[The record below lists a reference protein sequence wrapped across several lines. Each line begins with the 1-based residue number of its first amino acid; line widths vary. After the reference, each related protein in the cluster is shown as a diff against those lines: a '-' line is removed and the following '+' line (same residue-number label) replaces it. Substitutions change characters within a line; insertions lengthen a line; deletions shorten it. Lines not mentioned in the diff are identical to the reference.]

1 MLDSC
6 DFGVSST
13 SFFNNIAGIG
23 GALRYRGILPTFLRT
38 LTFKNLKETVDS
50 SGFYVVG
57 SNKFKSN
64 QGIIIA
70 DEIGGVFSKVT
81 LNVSSDEFK
90 FNQL

>member
-6 DFGVSST
+6 DAGVSST
-13 SFFNNIAGIG
+13 SFSDNIAGIG

-38 LTFKNLKETVDS
+38 ITSKNLKETIDS
-50 SGFYVVG
+50 RGFYLVG

-64 QGIIIA
+64 KGILIA
-70 DEIGGVFSKVT
+70 DEIGGVFSKIT
-81 LNVSSDEFK
+81 PKVSSDEFK